1 MTGSCRFEPDVL
13 RAAEEDRWS
22 DSLRRHLTEC
32 EDCMATA
39 AVAPWMD
46 RFAKISDR
54 EHILPDPSLVWLKA
68 KLLQG
73 TADVARVSRPLNFLQ
88 LVAYLVVAGGWAAVL
103 TWKWDAV
110 QTWISSLTPA
120 AIVTTAASRSQSL
133 SMSFFA
139 VVFIL
144 ASMTVMLALH
154 TILAE
159 DV

>member
-32 EDCMATA
+32 EDCVATA
-39 AVAPWMD
+39 AVAPWME
-46 RFAKISDR
+46 RFSKISDR
-54 EHILPDPSLVWLKA
+54 DHILPDPSIVWLKA

-88 LVAYLVVAGGWAAVL
+88 LLAYLVVAGGWAGVL

-110 QTWISSLTPA
+110 QAWIRGLTPA
-120 AIVTTAASRSQSL
+120 SLVTSAARAESL

-139 VVFIL
+139 IIFIL

-159 DV
+159 E